1 MSPQRQNIITVICMK
16 NDLWHKFTMSG
27 SVADYLSYKNS
38 KDTDED
44 AYSNANENERAR
56 DKRADDRGER

>member
-1 MSPQRQNIITVICMK
+1 MK
-16 NDLWHKFTMSG
+16 NDLWHKFAMSG